1 MSAGIAPFIWSL
13 KPWNGF
19 QTGFSAALRVRK
31 ILSETLQN
39 LDATG
44 LSPYTSA
51 VPGNGHDFGPPRGA
65 MMRLLDAGME
75 EDFVR
80 CLGAAN

>member
-1 MSAGIAPFIWSL
+1 MVL
-13 KPWNGF
+13 TPWNGF
-19 QTGFSAALRVRK
+19 QTGISAGFRMRK
-31 ILSETLQN
+31 IGSKSLQN

-51 VPGNGHDFGPPRGA
+51 VPGNGHDFGPPR
-65 MMRLLDAGME
+65 DAIVRSADTGME
-75 EDFVR
+75 EDFLQ